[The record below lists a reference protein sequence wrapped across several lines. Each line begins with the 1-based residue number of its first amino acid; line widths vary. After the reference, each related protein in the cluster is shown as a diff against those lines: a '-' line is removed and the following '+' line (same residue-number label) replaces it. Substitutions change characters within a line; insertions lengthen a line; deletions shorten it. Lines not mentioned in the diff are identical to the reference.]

1 MPKPRIFVDENM
13 LPVGRA
19 LAAVR
24 NDVVYPGHPGLPEVK
39 PGDQDPEWLPI
50 IGQVKKNLVLLTR
63 DSAIRRREGER
74 ELLTEHKVRAIF
86 LTGKKNLTMFQQLR
100 LVVNRWDRIEKQIQI
115 GGPGPWSVGLTES
128 GTIKAL

>member
-1 MPKPRIFVDENM
+1 MPKPRFFVDENM
-13 LPVGRA
+13 LPVGQA

-24 NDVVYPGHPGLPEVK
+24 NDVVYPGHADLPEVN
-39 PGDQDPEWLPI
+39 PGDQDPKWLPI
-50 IGQVKKNLVLLTR
+50 IGRAQKDLVLLTR
-63 DSAIRRREGER
+63 DSAIRRRDGER

-86 LTGKKNLTMFQQLR
+86 LTGKKNMTKFEKLR
-100 LVVNRWDRIEKQIQI
+100 LVMARWDRIEKQVQE